1 MHLGSQGEQ
10 KVKHWQSWQALTSLG
25 ACLETNPEAGEK
37 RAAGLQ
43 AERLYGL
50 ASAEGLEHA
59 LCLVDAAGTIAG
71 TLDCV

>member
-1 MHLGSQGEQ
+1 MYKQ
-10 KVKHWQSWQALTSLG
+10 KSTDVRKGAAQPNLLG